1 MMTHVVKMEFGDTDY
16 IFLDDENN
24 TEIEAF
30 KSVFNLPSNTV
41 AIRVNGIELEYF
53 TEGE

>member
-1 MMTHVVKMEFGDTDY
+1 MTHEVKMEFGDVDY

-30 KSVFNLPSNTV
+30 KSVFNLPTNTV
-41 AIRVNGIELEYF
+41 AIRINKIDLEYF
-53 TEGE
+53 VEGE